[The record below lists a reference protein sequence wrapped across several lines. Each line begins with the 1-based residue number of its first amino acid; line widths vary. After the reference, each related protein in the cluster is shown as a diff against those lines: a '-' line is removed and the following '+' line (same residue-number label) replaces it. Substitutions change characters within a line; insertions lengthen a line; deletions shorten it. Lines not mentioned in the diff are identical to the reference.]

1 MYTYV
6 YFVCSAIIQSYAETV
21 LSSGNS
27 AKVPEKN
34 TFHSVCSECS
44 GRVGRKGEG
53 KKIIVKWETPSG
65 LSTAQETLLLFKCP
79 FSLVLSCLSL
89 NVLPMEY
96 SPPCGRA

>member
-6 YFVCSAIIQSYAETV
+6 YFVCNAIIQSYAERV

-27 AKVPEKN
+27 AKMPEKIP
-34 TFHSVCSECS
+34 SILSAQDAVQ
-44 GRVGRKGEG
+44 EG

-79 FSLVLSCLSL
+79 LSLVLSCLSL